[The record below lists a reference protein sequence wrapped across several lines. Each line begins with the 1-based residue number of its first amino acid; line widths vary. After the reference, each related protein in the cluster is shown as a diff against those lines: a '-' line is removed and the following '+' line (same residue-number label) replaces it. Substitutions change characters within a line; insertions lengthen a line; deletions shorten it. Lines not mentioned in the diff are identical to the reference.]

1 VLYLAAKCVNG
12 TRLVIDN
19 TMSVTSGTAST
30 WRRAIAGEHAM
41 KHPDEY
47 DFLDPKLQ
55 RCPFEFYKAL
65 RREAPVYR
73 EPQTGFYLVSC
84 YDDVM
89 EVKKNLR
96 VFSSKVMKAVTTM
109 PPPEALAIYRQGR
122 KRPQTLQRSD
132 PPQHT
137 RYRKLIGK
145 TFTIARVQL
154 MAPYI
159 KGIVNELLDKIPP
172 DGVLDWATQYAIP
185 LPCIVIADQLG
196 VPREDALKL
205 KIWSDGLLDPAGR
218 MVSREREIECARLT
232 LEFQEYFAAKIEQ
245 RRRSPQDDILTD
257 LSSRID
263 GEDPFTVEEVLNMI
277 EQIMT
282 GGNEST
288 TGLLGS
294 VMLTLIRYPQ
304 QERLLRENPAQIPN
318 FIEEVL
324 RTESPVQSNF
334 RVAVE
339 DAEIGGVKIPKGSV
353 VVLRYG
359 AANRDEEKFTD
370 SETFD
375 ACRRNVREHIAF
387 GAGIHHCPGSMLAR
401 QETLQTIT
409 EVLNRFERFE
419 LLMDADE
426 LEYNPTFF
434 LRGLKKLPVRF
445 VRKAS

>member
-1 VLYLAAKCVNG
+1 
-12 TRLVIDN
+12 
-19 TMSVTSGTAST
+19 
-30 WRRAIAGEHAM
+30 M

-47 DFLDPKLQ
+47 DFLDPQLQ
-55 RCPFEFYKAL
+55 RCPFEFYKTL

-73 EPQTGFYLVSC
+73 EPQTGFYLISR

-89 EVKKNLR
+89 AVKKNLR
-96 VFSSKVMKAVTTM
+96 VFSSKVMKAVTTL
-109 PPPEALAIYRQGR
+109 PPAEALAIYRQGR

-145 TFTIARVQL
+145 TFSISRVQK

-159 KGIVNELLDKIPP
+159 NGVVNELFDKVPA
-172 DGVLDWATQYAIP
+172 DGIIDWAAQYAVP
-185 LPCIVIADQLG
+185 LPCIIIADQLG
-196 VPREDALKL
+196 VPREDALRL

-232 LEFQEYFAAKIEQ
+232 LQFQEYFAAKIEE
-245 RRRSPQDDILTD
+245 RRRSPMDDILTD
-257 LSSRID
+257 LSSQID

-294 VMLTLIRYPQ
+294 AVLMLIRYPEQ
-304 QERLLRENPAQIPN
+304 QRLLRENPAQIPN

-334 RVAVE
+334 RVALEATEV
-339 DAEIGGVKIPKGSV
+339 GGVKIPAGSV
-353 VVLRYG
+353 IVLRYG
-359 AANRDEEKFTD
+359 AANRDEEKFAD
-370 SETFD
+370 SELFD
-375 ACRRNVREHIAF
+375 TCRRNVREHIAF

-401 QETLQTIT
+401 QEALQTVN
-409 EVLNRFERFE
+409 ELLRRFESIE
-419 LLMDADE
+419 LLMDE
-426 LEYNPTFF
+426 EQLEYHPTFF
-434 LRGLKKLPVRF
+434 LRGLRKLPVRL
-445 VRKAS
+445 VRKSH